1 MVNDEV
7 TVYVVSHYEKMFL
20 AYRAGALPIITNIPS
35 GALAVE
41 SLSNH
46 LELWTSFRTRPPDT
60 PDDQWN
66 EQLQLPGQVSWPRFI
81 FAYYPLYNASTAA
94 TLACLLAQYAPT
106 RWPRN
111 HLDLAIFVVPMIALP
126 VLLNA
131 CAHAPWCSPSP
142 PAFGGPML
150 AVNKIWLSILT
161 VLSVT
166 YCMTYALGR
175 NYLDRRKWARCEKQ
189 AMASLRKRLSLLNN
203 ASDNATA
210 AAASG
215 ALAANPVLLAE
226 PLTTTEMFW
235 MFSGTCQ
242 LASLYFFGQAASYAY
257 FKTAP
262 HSVWTDLGKAG
273 VRTGPKSWRGPL
285 TFSSVFLPL
294 YVAVLINGFR
304 IAHIIAGKLML
315 MLIASKIKSPHT
327 LYAGEFFA
335 DMLYW
340 IMYRNMFSASHSSP
354 WTIPIFSL
362 MHGLQRVLWIRV
374 KFSESY
380 HRLVTLLPEYLAA
393 WGMSRWTDVVLLPQH
408 QPSGASSTATFV
420 DPFADDT
427 GGLSSAAVAASH
439 DVEEQRSGTT
449 TVSPPRAAGGILRTA
464 VVAGFDSETPTKNPY
479 LKRASSAA
487 TSLANLSATT
497 PTKYTYAAYLVAQS
511 IYESHEL
518 LAQLLTISAFTL
530 SILILPQTGNAPAYP
545 TLTFDPTRKKILL
558 TETLATMCAEILA
571 AAVGHAWVWSVTG
584 KHVLK
589 EFARFASARP
599 RTMLLVFATAVH
611 VLYDSSLMLIFLR
624 FND

>member
-1 MVNDEV
+1 MP
-7 TVYVVSHYEKMFL
+7 T
-20 AYRAGALPIITNIPS
+20 
-35 GALAVE
+35 
-41 SLSNH
+41 
-46 LELWTSFRTRPPDT
+46 TRPPDT

-175 NYLDRRKWARCEKQ
+175 NHLDRRKWARSEKQ
-189 AMASLRKRLSLLNN
+189 AMASLRKRLSLLNDAN
-203 ASDNATA
+203 DKATA

-215 ALAANPVLLAE
+215 ALAANAVLLAE

-235 MFSGTCQ
+235 MFTGTCQ
-242 LASLYFFGQAASYAY
+242 LASLYFFGQAVSYAY

-262 HSVWTDLGKAG
+262 HSVWIDL
-273 VRTGPKSWRGPL
+273 
-285 TFSSVFLPL
+285 
-294 YVAVLINGFR
+294 VLINGFR

-327 LYAGEFFA
+327 LYAGEFYA

-408 QPSGASSTATFV
+408 QPSGASSSATFV
-420 DPFADDT
+420 DPFADDA
-427 GGLSSAAVAASH
+427 GGLSSAAAASP

-449 TVSPPRAAGGILRTA
+449 TVSPRAAGAILRTA

-545 TLTFDPTRKKILL
+545 TLTFEPTRKKILL
-558 TETLATMCAEILA
+558 EETLATMCAEILA

-599 RTMLLVFATAVH
+599 RTVLLVFATAVH

-624 FND
+624 FNG